1 MFDRIRR
8 MVTDFLSGLD
18 RTLSKTPR
26 VIPASEHGIDPKL
39 VPFSAKRTC
48 ELLQNRGFKAYIV
61 GGAVRDLLLGATPK
75 DFDVATDA
83 TPQQVKRIQR
93 RAFIIGKRFRLV
105 HVVFGQEIIEC
116 STFRALDADGVR
128 KDAQGR
134 VVSDNVFGEMWED
147 AARRDFTVNALY
159 YDPMKGDVFDYHH
172 GWEDL
177 QRKRLR
183 MIGDPEERYREDP
196 VRMMRAVRIAAKLG
210 FTMEAATEKAIPKM
224 AGLLANVPAARLF
237 DEMMKL
243 FTSGHAE
250 ECLIG
255 LRKEGLHR
263 SLLPM
268 LDVILS
274 EPDGEKFLMLA
285 LKRTDERIASGKKI
299 SPAFM
304 FCTLLW
310 PQVVKRWEAYE
321 VKQGMKRAE
330 ALFAASNDVIA
341 TQCSRLAIHNRFVED
356 MKLIWM
362 MQLRFE
368 RRTGKNPFTLVK
380 HLKYRAA
387 YDFLL
392 LRSLLGHVPADLVQ
406 WWDTFA
412 YTTPDEQ
419 VRMVRAVEQQARQTA
434 EAAREGS
441 RRKKN
446 GRRCRGSERF
456 EEAPKTSEVPAVTSP
471 AAKTEEPLLIAKKPE
486 PEKITHEAH
495 AMLPH
500 ERTVLTSEGETLVQ
514 VETRRDAAETDEVK
528 PARRRRTKKAADVKA
543 AVPEKGPELS
553 ENAPVAETP
562 AAAPEAAAPEAPAE
576 KPAAPKKRVVRRKK
590 AVEAAADTVAEKPAG
605 TPAEPAPEAPVK
617 KRAVRRKTVKTE
629 GEAAGAAPASEE
641 AAPEAAVKK
650 TVRRCKKA
658 EPETSDT
665 VAEEKPKRR
674 RTVKKTETPEAQ
686 PEATAAEEVP
696 AKTVRKRRTK
706 TADDSEK
713 TGEAAPKKRVV
724 RRKKPVEAEA

>member
-1 MFDRIRR
+1 
-8 MVTDFLSGLD
+8 
-18 RTLSKTPR
+18 
-26 VIPASEHGIDPKL
+26 
-39 VPFSAKRTC
+39 
-48 ELLQNRGFKAYIV
+48 
-61 GGAVRDLLLGATPK
+61 
-75 DFDVATDA
+75 
-83 TPQQVKRIQR
+83 
-93 RAFIIGKRFRLV
+93 
-105 HVVFGQEIIEC
+105 
-116 STFRALDADGVR
+116 
-128 KDAQGR
+128 
-134 VVSDNVFGEMWED
+134 
-147 AARRDFTVNALY
+147 
-159 YDPMKGDVFDYHH
+159 
-172 GWEDL
+172 
-177 QRKRLR
+177 
-183 MIGDPEERYREDP
+183 
-196 VRMMRAVRIAAKLG
+196 
-210 FTMEAATEKAIPKM
+210 
-224 AGLLANVPAARLF
+224 
-237 DEMMKL
+237 
-243 FTSGHAE
+243 
-250 ECLIG
+250 
-255 LRKEGLHR
+255 
-263 SLLPM
+263 
-268 LDVILS
+268 
-274 EPDGEKFLMLA
+274 
-285 LKRTDERIASGKKI
+285 
-299 SPAFM
+299 
-304 FCTLLW
+304 
-310 PQVVKRWEAYE
+310 
-321 VKQGMKRAE
+321 MKRAE

-486 PEKITHEAH
+486 PEKITHE
-495 AMLPH
+495 
-500 ERTVLTSEGETLVQ
+500 RTVVTSEGETLVQ

-528 PARRRRTKKAADVKA
+528 PARRRRMKKAADVKA

-553 ENAPVAETP
+553 EKAPVAETP

-650 TVRRCKKA
+650 TVRRRKKT

-674 RTVKKTETPEAQ
+674 RTVKKAETPGAQ
-686 PEATAAEEVP
+686 PEATAAEEAP

-706 TADDSEK
+706 TADDAEK

>member
-1 MFDRIRR
+1 
-8 MVTDFLSGLD
+8 
-18 RTLSKTPR
+18 
-26 VIPASEHGIDPKL
+26 
-39 VPFSAKRTC
+39 
-48 ELLQNRGFKAYIV
+48 
-61 GGAVRDLLLGATPK
+61 
-75 DFDVATDA
+75 
-83 TPQQVKRIQR
+83 
-93 RAFIIGKRFRLV
+93 
-105 HVVFGQEIIEC
+105 
-116 STFRALDADGVR
+116 
-128 KDAQGR
+128 
-134 VVSDNVFGEMWED
+134 
-147 AARRDFTVNALY
+147 
-159 YDPMKGDVFDYHH
+159 
-172 GWEDL
+172 
-177 QRKRLR
+177 
-183 MIGDPEERYREDP
+183 
-196 VRMMRAVRIAAKLG
+196 
-210 FTMEAATEKAIPKM
+210 
-224 AGLLANVPAARLF
+224 
-237 DEMMKL
+237 
-243 FTSGHAE
+243 
-250 ECLIG
+250 
-255 LRKEGLHR
+255 
-263 SLLPM
+263 
-268 LDVILS
+268 
-274 EPDGEKFLMLA
+274 
-285 LKRTDERIASGKKI
+285 
-299 SPAFM
+299 M

-362 MQLRFE
+362 MRFALNAAPARTPLRLLSTSNTGL
-368 RRTGKNPFTLVK
+368 RTTFCC
-380 HLKYRAA
+380 
-387 YDFLL
+387 F
-392 LRSLLGHVPADLVQ
+392 RSLLGHVPADLVQ

-446 GRRCRGSERF
+446 GRRCRGSERS

-471 AAKTEEPLLIAKKPE
+471 AAKTEELLLIAKKPE

-528 PARRRRTKKAADVKA
+528 PARRRRMKKAADVKA

-553 ENAPVAETP
+553 EKAPVAETP

-576 KPAAPKKRVVRRKK
+576 KPAEPKKRVVRRKK
-590 AVEAAADTVAEKPAG
+590 AVEAADTVAEKPAG

-650 TVRRCKKA
+650 TVRRRKKA

-674 RTVKKTETPEAQ
+674 RTVKKAETP
-686 PEATAAEEVP
+686 
-696 AKTVRKRRTK
+696 
-706 TADDSEK
+706 
-713 TGEAAPKKRVV
+713 
-724 RRKKPVEAEA
+724 